1 MEQLYYTDRYRKE
14 LDTKI
19 KNLIEYEGRPA
30 LILEETIFFPG
41 GGGQACD
48 RGIISCTSA
57 DGSEKEIRIVETLE
71 DKELGEVHITEEI
84 DGTIDIN
91 KPVRLHLDWERRDD
105 SMCQHTG
112 QHILSGCFY
121 SLFER
126 NTKGLH
132 IGKDI
137 SQLDIEGE
145 FNDDMVAEVEN
156 MANSIICRGIE
167 TKNYIL
173 TQEERKTFK
182 TRRPLPDTDEDIRIL
197 EIPELDINACC
208 GVHALNT
215 GDVKLIKI
223 KRYYKHKDGTRFE
236 YLAGKRA
243 VDYVLSRERVFERV
257 LGSFNCNEENIENA
271 IENLNSK
278 KDEFYEKSKYV
289 SQKYINMYSENL
301 IEEAEKNS
309 DGILVIRKKFQ
320 NEEKWLISDMAKAIS
335 DREKAIVIFGN
346 ESEENSS
353 VQLQCSKGLIKEFPY
368 INLGKD
374 FRECSEG
381 LGIKGGGSG
390 FMAQGICQNEKNI
403 DIFLDS
409 IYHIYIEK

>member
-1 MEQLYYTDRYRKE
+1 MEQLYYTDRYRKVLE
-14 LDTKI
+14 TKV
-19 KNLIEYEGRPA
+19 KNLIEYEGRTG
-30 LILEETIFFPG
+30 LVLEETIFFPG

-48 RGIISCTSA
+48 RGTLEYTDA
-57 DGSEKEIRIVETLE
+57 DGSVKEIKIVETLE
-71 DKELGEVHITEEI
+71 DKELGEVHILEKIAGAMNT
-84 DGTIDIN
+84 D
-91 KPVRLHLDWERRDD
+91 KHVRLHLDWERRDD

-145 FNDDMVAEVEN
+145 FNDEMVAEVEN

-197 EIPELDINACC
+197 EIPDLDINACC

-215 GDVKLIKI
+215 GDIKFIKI

-278 KDEFYEKSKYV
+278 KDEFYEKSKYA
-289 SQKYINMYSENL
+289 SQKYIKMYSEDL
-301 IEEAEKNS
+301 IEKAEKNS
-309 DGILVIRKKFQ
+309 DGVLVIRKKFHD
-320 NEEKWLISDMAKAIS
+320 EEKWLISDMAKAIS
-335 DREKAIVIFGN
+335 DQERAIVIFGN
-346 ESEENSS
+346 EVEESSS
-353 VQLQCSKGLIKEFPY
+353 VQLQCSKELSKELQY

-381 LGIKGGGSG
+381 LGIKGGGSK